1 MPEGD
6 PSKFTRVLY
15 GCYAEEIAETVLMTP
30 IRDWFEALK
39 TRAGKRREFNGFN
52 QGFT

>member
-15 GCYAEEIAETVLMTP
+15 GCDAEEIAETVLMIP